1 MSAIKNFMNIGIF
14 AHVDAGKTSITELM
28 LYKSGSIRSLGNVD
42 KGTSVSDSLE
52 IEKERGISVRLSTAS
67 FLWEDTNF
75 NIIDTPGHLDFSSE
89 VERSLLALDC
99 AILVISAV
107 EGVQA
112 HTDNIWLALR
122 KLNIPTLI
130 FINKVDRPGAD
141 INSVLKEI
149 EQDLTDDII
158 VMQQVSIE
166 SEDNINIAS
175 IDLTNSALKEK
186 IIEYDNLL
194 LEKYL
199 DEISISKEEIRNS
212 FRQHIADSK
221 IFPILL
227 GSAKFDIGITELIS
241 FLSEYFPNASG
252 DETAEPSGIVYKL
265 EHDQNIGK
273 IASVRLFNGILQNRD
288 NIEIY
293 GSNETSKISQ
303 IRKLQGQKFQDIGI
317 LKAGDTAALCGLS
330 NVKAGDII
338 GKPGGRINTEV
349 SLKTPLLTIK
359 VSPENNADYSEL
371 VKALQILS
379 DEDPSLQL
387 LWLQDERELHIK
399 VMGLIH
405 IEILKSVLN
414 SRFGINALFGDPTV
428 IYKETP
434 SISGRAYEEYTMPKP
449 CWAVVLFTIE
459 PGEPGSGI
467 EYHSEVSFNK
477 IAARYQKEIERTIPK
492 ALNQGI
498 KGWEVTDIKITLVDG
513 EHHNIHSRA
522 GDFAVATPMAIMKG
536 LRDLGTE
543 LLEPILEFTIKAPEE
558 FLGRISSALS
568 KIGAEILSHSIVDNK
583 LKLSGFVP
591 LATSMDFSITLA
603 SISSGK
609 AKYRT
614 RLAMYRK
621 CNYEV
626 STEFRGISPL
636 DRAKYILQA
645 RKALNA

>member
-1 MSAIKNFMNIGIF
+1 MNIGIL

-42 KGTSVSDSLE
+42 KGTSISDNLD

-67 FLWEDTNF
+67 FLWENTNF

-99 AILVISAV
+99 AVLVLSAA

-112 HTDNIWLALR
+112 HSDNIWSALR

-130 FINKVDRPGAD
+130 FINKIDRSGAD
-141 INSVLKEI
+141 VKAVLQEI
-149 EQDLTDDII
+149 KQELTSNII
-158 VMQQVSIE
+158 VMQQVSNE
-166 SEDNINIAS
+166 SEENITINS
-175 IDLTNSALKEK
+175 FDLTNSVLKEK
-186 IIEYDNLL
+186 IIEKDSLL

-199 DEISISKEEIRNS
+199 NEICISKEEIINS
-212 FRQHIADSK
+212 FKQQIAKSK
-221 IFPILL
+221 IYPILF
-227 GSAKFDIGITELIS
+227 GSAKYDIGITELMS
-241 FLSEYFPNASG
+241 FLSEYFPKAIG
-252 DETAEPSGIVYKL
+252 DENTEPSGIVYKL
-265 EHDQNIGK
+265 EHDQSIGK
-273 IASVRLFNGILQNRD
+273 IASVRLFDGTLKNRD
-288 NIEIY
+288 SIEIY
-293 GSNETSKISQ
+293 GSNEISKISQ

-338 GKPGGRINTEV
+338 GKPYGRINTEV
-349 SLKTPLLTIK
+349 SLNTPLLTIK
-359 VSPENNADYSEL
+359 VSPENNADYSDL

-414 SRFGINALFGDPTV
+414 SRFGINALFGEPTV

-434 SISGRAYEEYTMPKP
+434 SKPGQAYEEYTMPKP
-449 CWAVVLFTIE
+449 CWAVVLFNIE

-467 EYHSEVSFNK
+467 AYHSEVSFNK

-522 GDFAVATPMAIMKG
+522 GDFAVATPMALMKG
-536 LRDLGTE
+536 LVEADTD

-558 FLGRISSALS
+558 YLGKIASSLT
-568 KIGAEILSHSIVDNK
+568 KIGAEISEHEILNSK
-583 LKLSGFVP
+583 LKLKGLVP
-591 LATSMDFSITLA
+591 IASSMDYSITLA
-603 SISSGK
+603 SITSGK
-609 AKYRT
+609 AKLNT
-614 RLAMYRK
+614 RFTEYRK
-621 CNYEV
+621 CDSGITIPY
-626 STEFRGISPL
+626 RGISPL
-636 DRAKYILQA
+636 HRAKYILQA
-645 RKALNA
+645 RKAINT

>member
-1 MSAIKNFMNIGIF
+1 MNIGIL

-99 AILVISAV
+99 AVLVLSAM

-141 INSVLKEI
+141 TNSVLQEI
-149 EQDLTDDII
+149 EQELTSDTV
-158 VMQQVSIE
+158 VMQQVRIE
-166 SEDNINIAS
+166 SEDNIKIDS
-175 IDLTNSALKEK
+175 IDFTDSALKEK
-186 IIEYDNLL
+186 IIESDNLL

-199 DEISISKEEIRNS
+199 DEISISMEEISNS
-212 FRQHIADSK
+212 FKRQIADSK
-221 IFPILL
+221 IFPILF
-227 GSAKFDIGITELIS
+227 GSAKYDIGITELMS
-241 FLSEYFPNASG
+241 FLSVYFPNAHG
-252 DETAEPSGIVYKL
+252 DENAEPSGIVYKL

-293 GSNETSKISQ
+293 GGNEASKISQ
-303 IRKLQGQKFQDIGI
+303 IRKLQGHKFQDTGI
-317 LKAGDTAALCGLS
+317 LKAGDTGALCGLS

-405 IEILKSVLN
+405 IEILKSLIN
-414 SRFGINALFGDPTV
+414 NRFGINALFGDPTV

-434 SISGRAYEEYTMPKP
+434 SKSGQAYEEYTMPKP

-477 IAARYQKEIERTIPK
+477 IAARYQKEVERTIPR

-522 GDFAVATPMAIMKG
+522 GDFAVATPMALMKG
-536 LRDLGTE
+536 FESMGTD
-543 LLEPILEFTIKAPEE
+543 LLEPILEFTVKASEE
-558 FLGRISSALS
+558 HLGKIASSLT
-568 KIGAEILSHSIVDNK
+568 KIGAEINSHEIIDSK
-583 LKLSGFVP
+583 LKIKGLVP
-591 LATSMDFSITLA
+591 LATSMDYSITLA
-603 SISSGK
+603 SITSGK
-609 AKYRT
+609 AKLNT
-614 RLAMYRK
+614 RFAEYRK
-621 CNYEV
+621 CDYV
-626 STEFRGISPL
+626 VTTPYRGITPL

-645 RKALNA
+645 RNAIN